1 MLALRAEAS
10 AFAIFCYI
18 IGMVVLLTKLLLGD
32 HCHTLGGDTRVVGG
46 DEEVGAAGLPHVDV
60 GESARMDRQ
69 GRLIQS
75 ANRGDTAAIS
85 AAASAPQTPGLGM
98 VRGEGKRGRNQV

>member
-1 MLALRAEAS
+1 MSADVCCCAGLRAGS
-10 AFAIFCYI
+10 ACLLRLT
-18 IGMVVLLTKLLLGD
+18 VV
-32 HCHTLGGDTRVVGG
+32 VAVYNVGG

-98 VRGEGKRGRNQV
+98 VRGKGKRGRNQV